1 MTAANPPS
9 PLQLWFMAARPRTL
23 PAALAP
29 ILIGTALA
37 FGSGKMNPW
46 AALACLVGAL
56 LLQIGTNLA
65 NDYFD
70 FVKGADTAERI
81 GPTRVTQAGLIAPHV
96 VRNAFLLTFALVA
109 VPGAYLMYLGGWP
122 VLIVGILSVLS
133 GIAYT
138 GGPFP
143 LGYNGLGDLFVFI
156 FFGLVAVSGTF
167 YVQTG
172 MITPEVVLA
181 AVGPGLLSTAILV
194 VNNLR
199 DMKTDAVTGKRTLAV
214 RFGARFV
221 RIEYLLCILG
231 AALTPLLL
239 LAVSAQPRPAAL
251 LALLFLIPARGPIRK
266 VLTLAADPALN
277 PVLGE
282 TGKLLLIYS
291 LLFSAGWVGHSLL

>member
-1 MTAANPPS
+1 MLAANPPS
-9 PLQLWFMAARPRTL
+9 ALKLWFMAARPRTL

-70 FVKGADTAERI
+70 FVKGADTADRI
-81 GPTRVTQAGLIAPHV
+81 GPTRVTQAGLIAPKV

-109 VPGAYLMYLGGWP
+109 LPGAYLMYLGGWP
-122 VLIVGILSVLS
+122 VLVVGILSVLS

-172 MITPEVVLA
+172 LLPPEVILA

-214 RFGARFV
+214 RFGAGFV
-221 RIEYLLCILG
+221 RTEYLLCILG
-231 AALTPLLL
+231 AALIPLLL
-239 LAVSAQPRPAAL
+239 LVVSPTPHPGAL
-251 LALLFLIPARGPIRK
+251 AALLFLIPAVGPVRK
-266 VLTLAADPALN
+266 VMAMEADPRLN

-291 LLFSAGWVGHSLL
+291 LLFSLGWVLL